1 MNIKLTFTMI
11 FVCLVLLLVFF
22 YIDLESNIIILLG
35 VVIILLINN
44 IIMNKEYFESNEH
57 QSKIQYNS
65 SCLKKNVFVDSN
77 RKCN

>member
-11 FVCLVLLLVFF
+11 FVCLVLLLLFF

-44 IIMNKEYFESNEH
+44 IIMNKEYFES
-57 QSKIQYNS
+57 KIQYNS